1 MFDAYGRNIHYLR
14 LSVTDL
20 CNLRCRYCMPDGVDK
35 LEREDI
41 LTYEEFLRLAALF
54 ARCGV
59 DTVRVTG
66 GEPLVR
72 KKDLIALCE
81 KHSDCQFLSFT
92 NATLIDEEFADEM
105 LRVKNFIPAIS
116 IEGFEETLKQFSEGD
131 YTIETDRML
140 KASFKDGREF
150 FALNDFLAYKSGF
163 SSVSH
168 IELGVDGADVGMI
181 HGDGIIVSSRLGS
194 TGYSISAGGP
204 VVAPNLDVILVTPV
218 CPHSLTV
225 RPIAAAFDS
234 VIEINAQSD
243 CVMYADGISTVQ
255 VPAGTG
261 FTVSGCNKQVGF
273 IRTKK
278 RNVFRLIRERLN

>member
-1 MFDAYGRNIHYLR
+1 MNHRIFFYVN
-14 LSVTDL
+14 VTKTGS
-20 CNLRCRYCMPDGVDK
+20 DGVLRK
-35 LEREDI
+35 ATEIAARSGYQCKVYEDASCMFADCI
-41 LTYEEFLRLAALF
+41 EEDEDEPA
-54 ARCGV
+54 CI
-59 DTVRVTG
+59 VTISG
-66 GEPLVR
+66 CV
-72 KKDLIALCE
+72 
-81 KHSDCQFLSFT
+81 
-92 NATLIDEEFADEM
+92 ATLRAVSHAVNQGIEIITPILGINLGKIGFFSET
-105 LRVKNFIPAIS
+105 S
-116 IEGFEETLKQFSEGD
+116 IGGFEETLKQFSEGD

>member
-1 MFDAYGRNIHYLR
+1 MNHRIFFYVN
-14 LSVTDL
+14 VTKTGS
-20 CNLRCRYCMPDGVDK
+20 DGVLRK
-35 LEREDI
+35 ATEIAARSGYQCKVYED
-41 LTYEEFLRLAALF
+41 AS
-54 ARCGV
+54 CM
-59 DTVRVTG
+59 
-66 GEPLVR
+66 
-72 KKDLIALCE
+72 
-81 KHSDCQFLSFT
+81 
-92 NATLIDEEFADEM
+92 FADCIEEDEDEPACIVTIGGDGTT
-105 LRVKNFIPAIS
+105 LRAVSHAVNQGIEIITPILGINLGKIGFFSETS

-150 FALNDFLAYKSGF
+150 LALNDFLAYKSGF

>member
-1 MFDAYGRNIHYLR
+1 MNHRIFFYVNVTKTGSDSVLRKATEIAARNGYQCKVYEDA
-14 LSVTDL
+14 S
-20 CNLRCRYCMPDGVDK
+20 CM
-35 LEREDI
+35 
-41 LTYEEFLRLAALF
+41 
-54 ARCGV
+54 
-59 DTVRVTG
+59 
-66 GEPLVR
+66 
-72 KKDLIALCE
+72 
-81 KHSDCQFLSFT
+81 
-92 NATLIDEEFADEM
+92 FADCVEEDEDEPACIVTIGGDGTT
-105 LRVKNFIPAIS
+105 LRAVSHAVNQGIEITTPILGINLGKIGFFSETS

>member
-1 MFDAYGRNIHYLR
+1 MRRRIKNESQNFFYVN
-14 LSVTDL
+14 VTKTGS
-20 CNLRCRYCMPDGVDK
+20 DGVLRK
-35 LEREDI
+35 ATEIAARSGYQCKVYED
-41 LTYEEFLRLAALF
+41 AS
-54 ARCGV
+54 CM
-59 DTVRVTG
+59 
-66 GEPLVR
+66 
-72 KKDLIALCE
+72 
-81 KHSDCQFLSFT
+81 
-92 NATLIDEEFADEM
+92 FADCIEEDEDEPACIVTIGGDGTT
-105 LRVKNFIPAIS
+105 LRAVSHAVNQGIEIITPILGINLGKIGFFSETS

>member
-1 MFDAYGRNIHYLR
+1 MNHRIFFYVNVTKTGSDSVLRKATEIAARNGYQCKVYEDA
-14 LSVTDL
+14 S
-20 CNLRCRYCMPDGVDK
+20 CM
-35 LEREDI
+35 
-41 LTYEEFLRLAALF
+41 
-54 ARCGV
+54 
-59 DTVRVTG
+59 
-66 GEPLVR
+66 
-72 KKDLIALCE
+72 
-81 KHSDCQFLSFT
+81 
-92 NATLIDEEFADEM
+92 FADCVEEDEDEPACIVTIGGDGTT
-105 LRVKNFIPAIS
+105 LRAVSHAVNQGIEIITPILGINLGKIGFFSETS

>member
-1 MFDAYGRNIHYLR
+1 MNHRIFFYVN
-14 LSVTDL
+14 VTKTGS
-20 CNLRCRYCMPDGVDK
+20 DGVLRK
-35 LEREDI
+35 ATEIAARSGYQCKVYED
-41 LTYEEFLRLAALF
+41 AS
-54 ARCGV
+54 CM
-59 DTVRVTG
+59 
-66 GEPLVR
+66 
-72 KKDLIALCE
+72 
-81 KHSDCQFLSFT
+81 
-92 NATLIDEEFADEM
+92 FADCIEEEEDEPACIVTIGGDGTT
-105 LRVKNFIPAIS
+105 LRAVSHAVNQGIEIITPILGINLGKIGFFSETS

-204 VVAPNLDVILVTPV
+204 VIAPNLDVILVTPV

>member
-1 MFDAYGRNIHYLR
+1 MNHRIFFYVN
-14 LSVTDL
+14 VTKTGS
-20 CNLRCRYCMPDGVDK
+20 DGVLRK
-35 LEREDI
+35 ATEIAARSGYQCKVYED
-41 LTYEEFLRLAALF
+41 AS
-54 ARCGV
+54 CM
-59 DTVRVTG
+59 
-66 GEPLVR
+66 
-72 KKDLIALCE
+72 
-81 KHSDCQFLSFT
+81 
-92 NATLIDEEFADEM
+92 FADCIEEEEDEPACIVTIGGDGTT
-105 LRVKNFIPAIS
+105 LRAVSHAVNQGIEIITTILGINLGKIGFFSETS

>member
-1 MFDAYGRNIHYLR
+1 MNHKIFFYVNGTKTGSDSVLRKATEIAARNGYQCKVYDDA
-14 LSVTDL
+14 S
-20 CNLRCRYCMPDGVDK
+20 CM
-35 LEREDI
+35 
-41 LTYEEFLRLAALF
+41 
-54 ARCGV
+54 
-59 DTVRVTG
+59 
-66 GEPLVR
+66 
-72 KKDLIALCE
+72 
-81 KHSDCQFLSFT
+81 
-92 NATLIDEEFADEM
+92 FADCIEEDEDEPACIVTIGGDGTT
-105 LRVKNFIPAIS
+105 LRAVSHAVNQGIEIITPILGINLGKIGFFSETS
-116 IEGFEETLKQFSEGD
+116 IEGFEETLRQFSEGD

-273 IRTKK
+273 IRTKN

>member
-1 MFDAYGRNIHYLR
+1 MNHRIFFYVN
-14 LSVTDL
+14 VTKTGS
-20 CNLRCRYCMPDGVDK
+20 DGVLRK
-35 LEREDI
+35 ATEIAARSGYQCKVYED
-41 LTYEEFLRLAALF
+41 AS
-54 ARCGV
+54 CM
-59 DTVRVTG
+59 
-66 GEPLVR
+66 
-72 KKDLIALCE
+72 
-81 KHSDCQFLSFT
+81 
-92 NATLIDEEFADEM
+92 FADCIEEDEDEPACIVTIGGDGTA
-105 LRVKNFIPAIS
+105 LRAVSHAVNQGIEIITPILGINLGKIGFFSETS

>member
-1 MFDAYGRNIHYLR
+1 MNHRFFFYVN
-14 LSVTDL
+14 VTKTGS
-20 CNLRCRYCMPDGVDK
+20 DGVLRK
-35 LEREDI
+35 ATEIAARSGYQCKVYED
-41 LTYEEFLRLAALF
+41 AS
-54 ARCGV
+54 CM
-59 DTVRVTG
+59 
-66 GEPLVR
+66 
-72 KKDLIALCE
+72 
-81 KHSDCQFLSFT
+81 
-92 NATLIDEEFADEM
+92 FADCIEEDEDEPACIVTIGGDGTT
-105 LRVKNFIPAIS
+105 LRAVSHAVNQGIEIITPILGINLGKIGFFSETS

>member
-1 MFDAYGRNIHYLR
+1 MNHRIFFYVN
-14 LSVTDL
+14 VTKTGS
-20 CNLRCRYCMPDGVDK
+20 DGVLRK
-35 LEREDI
+35 ATEIAARSGYQCKVYED
-41 LTYEEFLRLAALF
+41 AS
-54 ARCGV
+54 CM
-59 DTVRVTG
+59 
-66 GEPLVR
+66 
-72 KKDLIALCE
+72 
-81 KHSDCQFLSFT
+81 
-92 NATLIDEEFADEM
+92 FADCIEEDEDEPACIVTIGGDGTT
-105 LRVKNFIPAIS
+105 LRAVSHAVNQGIEIITPILGINLGKIGFFSETS

-150 FALNDFLAYKSGF
+150 FALNDFLAYKSKSGF

>member
-1 MFDAYGRNIHYLR
+1 MNHRIFFYVNVTKTGSDSVLRKATEIAARNGYQCKVYEDA
-14 LSVTDL
+14 S
-20 CNLRCRYCMPDGVDK
+20 CM
-35 LEREDI
+35 
-41 LTYEEFLRLAALF
+41 
-54 ARCGV
+54 
-59 DTVRVTG
+59 
-66 GEPLVR
+66 
-72 KKDLIALCE
+72 
-81 KHSDCQFLSFT
+81 
-92 NATLIDEEFADEM
+92 FADCVEEDEDEPACIVTIGGDGTT
-105 LRVKNFIPAIS
+105 LRAVSHAVNQGIEIITPILGINLGKIGFFSETS

-243 CVMYADGISTVQ
+243 CVMFADGISTVQ

>member
-1 MFDAYGRNIHYLR
+1 MNHRIFFYVN
-14 LSVTDL
+14 VTKTGS
-20 CNLRCRYCMPDGVDK
+20 DGVLRK
-35 LEREDI
+35 ATEIAARGGYQCKVYED
-41 LTYEEFLRLAALF
+41 AS
-54 ARCGV
+54 CM
-59 DTVRVTG
+59 
-66 GEPLVR
+66 
-72 KKDLIALCE
+72 
-81 KHSDCQFLSFT
+81 
-92 NATLIDEEFADEM
+92 FADCIEEEEDEPACIVTIGGDGTT
-105 LRVKNFIPAIS
+105 LRAVSHAVNQGIEIITPILGINLGKIGFFSETS

>member
-1 MFDAYGRNIHYLR
+1 MNHRIFFYVN
-14 LSVTDL
+14 VTKTGS
-20 CNLRCRYCMPDGVDK
+20 DGVLRK
-35 LEREDI
+35 ATEIAARSGYQCKVYED
-41 LTYEEFLRLAALF
+41 AS
-54 ARCGV
+54 CM
-59 DTVRVTG
+59 
-66 GEPLVR
+66 
-72 KKDLIALCE
+72 
-81 KHSDCQFLSFT
+81 
-92 NATLIDEEFADEM
+92 FADCIEEDEDEPACIVTIGGDGTT
-105 LRVKNFIPAIS
+105 LRAVSHAVNQGIEIITPILGINLGKIGFFSETS

-243 CVMYADGISTVQ
+243 CVMYADRISTVQ

>member
-1 MFDAYGRNIHYLR
+1 MNHRIFFYVNVTKTGSDSVLRKATEIAARNGYQCKVYEDA
-14 LSVTDL
+14 S
-20 CNLRCRYCMPDGVDK
+20 CM
-35 LEREDI
+35 
-41 LTYEEFLRLAALF
+41 
-54 ARCGV
+54 
-59 DTVRVTG
+59 
-66 GEPLVR
+66 
-72 KKDLIALCE
+72 
-81 KHSDCQFLSFT
+81 
-92 NATLIDEEFADEM
+92 FADCVEEDEDEPACIVTIGGDGTT
-105 LRVKNFIPAIS
+105 LRAVSHAVNQGIEIITPILGINLGKIGFFSETS

-168 IELGVDGADVGMI
+168 IELGVDGSDVGMI

>member
-1 MFDAYGRNIHYLR
+1 MNHRIFFYVNVTKTGSDSVLRKATEIAARSGYQCKVYEDA
-14 LSVTDL
+14 S
-20 CNLRCRYCMPDGVDK
+20 CM
-35 LEREDI
+35 
-41 LTYEEFLRLAALF
+41 
-54 ARCGV
+54 
-59 DTVRVTG
+59 
-66 GEPLVR
+66 
-72 KKDLIALCE
+72 
-81 KHSDCQFLSFT
+81 
-92 NATLIDEEFADEM
+92 FADCVEEDEDEPACIVTIGGDGTT
-105 LRVKNFIPAIS
+105 LRAVSHAVNQGIEIITPILGINLGKIGFFSETS

>member
-1 MFDAYGRNIHYLR
+1 MNHIIFFY
-14 LSVTDL
+14 V
-20 CNLRCRYCMPDGVDK
+20 NLTKTGSDGVLRK
-35 LEREDI
+35 ATEIAARSGYQCKVYED
-41 LTYEEFLRLAALF
+41 AS
-54 ARCGV
+54 CM
-59 DTVRVTG
+59 
-66 GEPLVR
+66 
-72 KKDLIALCE
+72 
-81 KHSDCQFLSFT
+81 
-92 NATLIDEEFADEM
+92 FADCIEEDEDEPACIVTIGGDGTT
-105 LRVKNFIPAIS
+105 LRAVSHAVNQGIEIITPILGINLGKIGFFSETS

-261 FTVSGCNKQVGF
+261 VTVSGCNKQVGF

>member
-1 MFDAYGRNIHYLR
+1 MNHRIFFYVN
-14 LSVTDL
+14 VTKTGS
-20 CNLRCRYCMPDGVDK
+20 DGVLRNATEIAARSGYQCK
-35 LEREDI
+35 VYEDASCM
-41 LTYEEFLRLAALF
+41 F
-54 ARCGV
+54 
-59 DTVRVTG
+59 
-66 GEPLVR
+66 
-72 KKDLIALCE
+72 
-81 KHSDCQFLSFT
+81 SDCIEEDEDEPACIVT
-92 NATLIDEEFADEM
+92 IGGDGTTLRAVSHAVNQGIEIITPILGINLGKIGFFSET
-105 LRVKNFIPAIS
+105 S

>member
-1 MFDAYGRNIHYLR
+1 MNHRIFFYVN
-14 LSVTDL
+14 VTKTGS
-20 CNLRCRYCMPDGVDK
+20 DGV
-35 LEREDI
+35 
-41 LTYEEFLRLAALF
+41 LRKATEIAA
-54 ARCGV
+54 RSGYQCKV
-59 DTVRVTG
+59 Y
-66 GEPLVR
+66 
-72 KKDLIALCE
+72 KDASCM
-81 KHSDCQFLSFT
+81 
-92 NATLIDEEFADEM
+92 FADCIEEDEDEPACIVTIGGDGTT
-105 LRVKNFIPAIS
+105 LRAVSHAVNQGIEIITPILGINLGKIGFFSETS

-234 VIEINAQSD
+234 IIEINAQSD

>member
-1 MFDAYGRNIHYLR
+1 MNHRIFFYVN
-14 LSVTDL
+14 VTKTGS
-20 CNLRCRYCMPDGVDK
+20 DGVLRK
-35 LEREDI
+35 ATEIAARSGYQCKVYED
-41 LTYEEFLRLAALF
+41 AS
-54 ARCGV
+54 CM
-59 DTVRVTG
+59 
-66 GEPLVR
+66 
-72 KKDLIALCE
+72 
-81 KHSDCQFLSFT
+81 
-92 NATLIDEEFADEM
+92 FADCIEEDEDEPACIVTIGGDGTT
-105 LRVKNFIPAIS
+105 LRAVSHAVNQGIEIITPILGINLGKIGFFSETS

-204 VVAPNLDVILVTPV
+204 VVAPNLDVILVTPF

>member
-1 MFDAYGRNIHYLR
+1 MNHRIFFYVN
-14 LSVTDL
+14 VTKTGS
-20 CNLRCRYCMPDGVDK
+20 DGVLRK
-35 LEREDI
+35 ATEIAARSGYQCKVYED
-41 LTYEEFLRLAALF
+41 AS
-54 ARCGV
+54 CM
-59 DTVRVTG
+59 
-66 GEPLVR
+66 
-72 KKDLIALCE
+72 
-81 KHSDCQFLSFT
+81 
-92 NATLIDEEFADEM
+92 FADCIEEDEDEPACIVTIGGDGTT
-105 LRVKNFIPAIS
+105 LRAVSHAVNQGIEIITPILGINLGKIGFFSETS
-116 IEGFEETLKQFSEGD
+116 IEGFEETLMQFSEGD

-140 KASFKDGREF
+140 KASFNDGREF

>member
-1 MFDAYGRNIHYLR
+1 MNHRIFFYVN
-14 LSVTDL
+14 VTKTGS
-20 CNLRCRYCMPDGVDK
+20 DGVLRK
-35 LEREDI
+35 ATEIAARSGYQCKVYED
-41 LTYEEFLRLAALF
+41 AS
-54 ARCGV
+54 CM
-59 DTVRVTG
+59 
-66 GEPLVR
+66 
-72 KKDLIALCE
+72 
-81 KHSDCQFLSFT
+81 
-92 NATLIDEEFADEM
+92 FADCIEEDEDEPACIVTIGGDGTT
-105 LRVKNFIPAIS
+105 LRAVSHAVNQVIEIITPILGINLGKIGFFSETS

>member
-1 MFDAYGRNIHYLR
+1 MNHRIFFYVNVTKTGSDSVLRKATEIAARNGYQCKVYEDA
-14 LSVTDL
+14 S
-20 CNLRCRYCMPDGVDK
+20 CM
-35 LEREDI
+35 
-41 LTYEEFLRLAALF
+41 
-54 ARCGV
+54 
-59 DTVRVTG
+59 
-66 GEPLVR
+66 
-72 KKDLIALCE
+72 
-81 KHSDCQFLSFT
+81 
-92 NATLIDEEFADEM
+92 FADCVEEDEDEPACIVTIGGDGTT
-105 LRVKNFIPAIS
+105 LRAVSHAVNQGIEIITPILGINLGKIGFFSETS
-116 IEGFEETLKQFSEGD
+116 IEGFEETLMQFSEGD

>member
-1 MFDAYGRNIHYLR
+1 MNHRIFFYVN
-14 LSVTDL
+14 VTKTGS
-20 CNLRCRYCMPDGVDK
+20 DGVLRK
-35 LEREDI
+35 ATEIAARSGYQCKVYED
-41 LTYEEFLRLAALF
+41 AS
-54 ARCGV
+54 CM
-59 DTVRVTG
+59 
-66 GEPLVR
+66 
-72 KKDLIALCE
+72 
-81 KHSDCQFLSFT
+81 
-92 NATLIDEEFADEM
+92 FADCIEEDEDEPACIVTIGGDGTT
-105 LRVKNFIPAIS
+105 LRAVSHAVNQGIEIITPILGINLGKIGFFSETS

-181 HGDGIIVSSRLGS
+181 HGDRIIVSSRLGS

>member
-1 MFDAYGRNIHYLR
+1 MNHRIFFYVN
-14 LSVTDL
+14 VTKTGS
-20 CNLRCRYCMPDGVDK
+20 DGVLRK
-35 LEREDI
+35 ATEIAARSGYQCKVYED
-41 LTYEEFLRLAALF
+41 AS
-54 ARCGV
+54 CM
-59 DTVRVTG
+59 
-66 GEPLVR
+66 
-72 KKDLIALCE
+72 
-81 KHSDCQFLSFT
+81 
-92 NATLIDEEFADEM
+92 FADCIEENEVQEFTACIVTIGGDGTT
-105 LRVKNFIPAIS
+105 LRAVSHAVNQGIEIITPILGINLGKIGFFSETS

>member
-1 MFDAYGRNIHYLR
+1 MHKLDGAAEDEKMNHRIFFYVN
-14 LSVTDL
+14 VTKTGS
-20 CNLRCRYCMPDGVDK
+20 DGVLRK
-35 LEREDI
+35 ATEIAARSGYQCKVYED
-41 LTYEEFLRLAALF
+41 AS
-54 ARCGV
+54 CM
-59 DTVRVTG
+59 
-66 GEPLVR
+66 
-72 KKDLIALCE
+72 
-81 KHSDCQFLSFT
+81 
-92 NATLIDEEFADEM
+92 FADCIEEDEDEPACIVTIGGDGTT
-105 LRVKNFIPAIS
+105 LRAVSHAVNQGIEIITPILGINLGKIGFFSETS

>member
-1 MFDAYGRNIHYLR
+1 MNHRIFFYVN
-14 LSVTDL
+14 VTKTGS
-20 CNLRCRYCMPDGVDK
+20 DGVLRK
-35 LEREDI
+35 ATEIAARSGYQCKVYED
-41 LTYEEFLRLAALF
+41 AS
-54 ARCGV
+54 CM
-59 DTVRVTG
+59 
-66 GEPLVR
+66 
-72 KKDLIALCE
+72 
-81 KHSDCQFLSFT
+81 
-92 NATLIDEEFADEM
+92 FADCIEEDEDEPACIVTIGGDGTT
-105 LRVKNFIPAIS
+105 LRAVSHAVNQGIEIITPILGINLGKIGFFSETS
-116 IEGFEETLKQFSEGD
+116 IEGFEETLKPFSEGD

>member
-1 MFDAYGRNIHYLR
+1 MLQKQVLTVFCGRRLKLLHAAGISAKYMKMHRACLPTALKKMRMNPPV
-14 LSVTDL
+14 LSVAVLLLIGIEYASACQNCRAVSHAVNQGIEIITPIL
-20 CNLRCRYCMPDGVDK
+20 GINLGK
-35 LEREDI
+35 IGFFSE
-41 LTYEEFLRLAALF
+41 T
-54 ARCGV
+54 
-59 DTVRVTG
+59 
-66 GEPLVR
+66 
-72 KKDLIALCE
+72 
-81 KHSDCQFLSFT
+81 
-92 NATLIDEEFADEM
+92 
-105 LRVKNFIPAIS
+105 S

>member
-1 MFDAYGRNIHYLR
+1 MNHRIFFYVNVTKTGSDSVLRKATEIAARNGYQCKVYEDA
-14 LSVTDL
+14 S
-20 CNLRCRYCMPDGVDK
+20 CM
-35 LEREDI
+35 
-41 LTYEEFLRLAALF
+41 
-54 ARCGV
+54 
-59 DTVRVTG
+59 
-66 GEPLVR
+66 
-72 KKDLIALCE
+72 
-81 KHSDCQFLSFT
+81 
-92 NATLIDEEFADEM
+92 FADCVEEDEDEPACIVTIGGDGTT
-105 LRVKNFIPAIS
+105 LRAVSHAVNQGIEIITPILGINLGKIGFFSETS

-278 RNVFRLIRERLN
+278 RNVFCLIRERLN

>member
-1 MFDAYGRNIHYLR
+1 MNHRIFFYVNVTKTGSDSVLRKATEIAARNGYQCKVYEDA
-14 LSVTDL
+14 S
-20 CNLRCRYCMPDGVDK
+20 CM
-35 LEREDI
+35 
-41 LTYEEFLRLAALF
+41 
-54 ARCGV
+54 
-59 DTVRVTG
+59 
-66 GEPLVR
+66 
-72 KKDLIALCE
+72 
-81 KHSDCQFLSFT
+81 
-92 NATLIDEEFADEM
+92 FADCIEEDEDEPACIVTIGGDGTT
-105 LRVKNFIPAIS
+105 LRAVSHAVNQGIEIITPILGINLGKIGFFSETS

-234 VIEINAQSD
+234 VIEINAKSD

>member
-1 MFDAYGRNIHYLR
+1 MNHRIFFYVN
-14 LSVTDL
+14 VTKTGS
-20 CNLRCRYCMPDGVDK
+20 DGVLRK
-35 LEREDI
+35 ATEIAARSGYQYKVYED
-41 LTYEEFLRLAALF
+41 AS
-54 ARCGV
+54 CM
-59 DTVRVTG
+59 
-66 GEPLVR
+66 
-72 KKDLIALCE
+72 
-81 KHSDCQFLSFT
+81 
-92 NATLIDEEFADEM
+92 FADCIEEDEDEPACIVTIGGDGTT
-105 LRVKNFIPAIS
+105 LRAVSHAVNQGIEIITPILGINLGKIGFFSETS

>member
-1 MFDAYGRNIHYLR
+1 MNHRIFFYVNVTKTGSDSVLRKATEIAARNGYQCKVYEDA
-14 LSVTDL
+14 S
-20 CNLRCRYCMPDGVDK
+20 CM
-35 LEREDI
+35 
-41 LTYEEFLRLAALF
+41 
-54 ARCGV
+54 
-59 DTVRVTG
+59 
-66 GEPLVR
+66 
-72 KKDLIALCE
+72 
-81 KHSDCQFLSFT
+81 
-92 NATLIDEEFADEM
+92 FADCIEEDEDEPACIVTIGGDGTT
-105 LRVKNFIPAIS
+105 LRAVSHAVNQGIEIITPILGINLGKIGFFSETS
-116 IEGFEETLKQFSEGD
+116 IEGFEETLRQFSEGD

-234 VIEINAQSD
+234 LIEINAQSD

>member
-1 MFDAYGRNIHYLR
+1 MNHRIFFYVN
-14 LSVTDL
+14 VTKTGS
-20 CNLRCRYCMPDGVDK
+20 DGVLRK
-35 LEREDI
+35 ATEIAARSGYQCKVYED
-41 LTYEEFLRLAALF
+41 AS
-54 ARCGV
+54 CM
-59 DTVRVTG
+59 
-66 GEPLVR
+66 
-72 KKDLIALCE
+72 
-81 KHSDCQFLSFT
+81 
-92 NATLIDEEFADEM
+92 FADCIEEEEDEPACIVTIGGDGTT
-105 LRVKNFIPAIS
+105 LRAVSHAVNQGIEIITPILGINLGKIGFFSETS

-131 YTIETDRML
+131 YTIETDRMR

>member
-1 MFDAYGRNIHYLR
+1 MNHRIFFYVN
-14 LSVTDL
+14 VTKTGS
-20 CNLRCRYCMPDGVDK
+20 DGVLRK
-35 LEREDI
+35 ATEIAARSGYQCKVYED
-41 LTYEEFLRLAALF
+41 AS
-54 ARCGV
+54 CM
-59 DTVRVTG
+59 
-66 GEPLVR
+66 
-72 KKDLIALCE
+72 
-81 KHSDCQFLSFT
+81 
-92 NATLIDEEFADEM
+92 FADCIEEEEDEPACIVTIGGDGTT
-105 LRVKNFIPAIS
+105 LRAVSHAVNQGIEIITPILGINLGKIGFFSETS

-150 FALNDFLAYKSGF
+150 FALNDLLAYKSGF

>member
-1 MFDAYGRNIHYLR
+1 MNHRIFFYVN
-14 LSVTDL
+14 VTKTGS
-20 CNLRCRYCMPDGVDK
+20 DGVLRK
-35 LEREDI
+35 ATEIAARSGYQCKVYED
-41 LTYEEFLRLAALF
+41 AS
-54 ARCGV
+54 CM
-59 DTVRVTG
+59 
-66 GEPLVR
+66 
-72 KKDLIALCE
+72 
-81 KHSDCQFLSFT
+81 
-92 NATLIDEEFADEM
+92 FADCIEEDEDEPACIVTIGGDGTT
-105 LRVKNFIPAIS
+105 LRAVSHAVNQGIEIITPILGINLGKIGFFSETN

-131 YTIETDRML
+131 YAIETDRML